1 VRRIE
6 LSLLALIT
14 LAYLGI
20 AALYAVKT
28 PAWQIP
34 DEPAHYN
41 YIGQVATNGCCPVLH
56 MGAWDNAY
64 LDRIKDAKFN
74 PDTFQGRFDT
84 IQYENHQPP
93 LYYLLISPLYTV
105 SEGNLTILRLF
116 SALIGAGV
124 VIVAWAV
131 VRITFPR
138 QPWLALATAAFVA
151 FLPQHVAMMAGVEND
166 GLAELIVGFTLLMGI
181 LYLDGRGIHPL
192 SLGVLLGLGFLTKL
206 TVYLPVL
213 AIVGLVV
220 LLRARRERW
229 RFRRLVR
236 QSAWILIPALVLGGL
251 WWVRNVSIYGD
262 LADFMGQKTHD
273 SIVVGQPQPA
283 DYIAGMDETKT
294 PPTPRGIGGWIRDG
308 IEVTFKS
315 FWGQFGWM
323 GVPMTDTI
331 YIMLLLFTIFVCV
344 GALIALVRWRIALNA
359 VQHEALI
366 ILGMAALMAF
376 VQTVSYNL
384 KFVQFQGR
392 YLYPGLIPM
401 ALFVAAG
408 LAGWTSLITPHGTLE
423 RPARIRWIT
432 VVVCCLFALL
442 DVYALYR
449 IILPA
454 LT

>member
-1 VRRIE
+1 
-6 LSLLALIT
+6 
-14 LAYLGI
+14 
-20 AALYAVKT
+20 
-28 PAWQIP
+28 
-34 DEPAHYN
+34 
-41 YIGQVATNGCCPVLH
+41 
-56 MGAWDNAY
+56 M
-64 LDRIKDAKFN
+64 
-74 PDTFQGRFDT
+74 
-84 IQYENHQPP
+84 
-93 LYYLLISPLYTV
+93 
-105 SEGNLTILRLF
+105 
-116 SALIGAGV
+116 
-124 VIVAWAV
+124 IVAWAV

-192 SLGVLLGLGFLTKL
+192 ALGVLLGLGFLTKL
-206 TVYLPVL
+206 TIYLPVL

-251 WWVRNVSIYGD
+251 WWARNVSVYGD
-262 LADFMGQKTHD
+262 PADFMGQKTHD
-273 SIVVGQPQPA
+273 SIVVGQLQPA
-283 DYIAGMDETKT
+283 DYIAGTDKN
-294 PPTPRGIGGWIRDG
+294 PPSPRGIGGWIRDG

-331 YIMLLLFTIFVCV
+331 YIVLLLFTIFVCV
-344 GALIALVRWRIALNA
+344 GALIATARWRIALNA

-408 LAGWTSLITPHGTLE
+408 LAGWTSLITPHGTVE
-423 RPARIRWIT
+423 HPARIRWVT
-432 VVVCCLFALL
+432 AAVCCLFALL